1 MESSSEVNPVD
12 STGELNYEALYKELA
27 QQVSKR
33 KERERAYNQKY
44 YHNNRERLI
53 QAKVKYFREHYHK
66 ISQTEKYKEMVKR
79 FNYMHY
85 HGQDEETKKAMNRK
99 YYLAKRAK
107 LMEQRRLEQEE
118 QEKSQKEEQQQDRKQ
133 EVKKR
138 GRPRKATWYN
148 A

>member
-1 MESSSEVNPVD
+1 MESSSEVNHVD

-27 QQVSKR
+27 QQVLKR

-53 QAKVKYFREHYHK
+53 QAKVRYFRENYHR

-107 LMEQRRLEQEE
+107 LMERRRLEQEE
-118 QEKSQKEEQQQDRKQ
+118 QEKNQKEGQQDGKQ

-138 GRPRKATWYN
+138 GRPRKAT
-148 A
+148 